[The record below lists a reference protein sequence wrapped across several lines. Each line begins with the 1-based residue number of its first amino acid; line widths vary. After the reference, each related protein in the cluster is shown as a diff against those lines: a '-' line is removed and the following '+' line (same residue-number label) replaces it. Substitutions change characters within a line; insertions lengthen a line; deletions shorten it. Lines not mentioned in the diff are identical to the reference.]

1 VPLHLYT
8 QDRIAEL
15 RKELAALKS
24 QSDESFAFA
33 AQARSALP
41 DVNELRV
48 AVKDSSESP
57 HDFFWYDPGPNL
69 TPCRLSS
76 RHGRS
81 RQGGGHEGADPGPR
95 IGMR

>member
-1 VPLHLYT
+1 VPLHPYT
-8 QDRIAEL
+8 QDRVAEL

-57 HDFFWYDPGPNL
+57 HDYFFV
-69 TPCRLSS
+69 
-76 RHGRS
+76 
-81 RQGGGHEGADPGPR
+81 
-95 IGMR
+95 